1 MIYQHMDYRSYI
13 LYYFHY
19 NLTIFTIFLQYEK
32 KNQTF
37 ITNCFIVNTDNQRG
51 QQIRWIKTIK
61 T

>member
-1 MIYQHMDYRSYI
+1 MDYRSYI

-37 ITNCFIVNTDNQRG
+37 ITNCFSVNTDNQRG